1 MGSCCSDCFS
11 DPSTKQ
17 GEMQQQGA
25 EQSHGHQ
32 RQGQVQGERQE
43 QNHLE
48 EEEQSSLSSEGTIRV
63 GKELPRFV
71 VLKSNYNGKYL
82 RYIKEDVNV
91 HGFLQFCGEEAVSP
105 YAKYEVEMAKSVKGL
120 VNIRCCYNNKYWV
133 RSSEN
138 DLWLVAGANESEE
151 DKSKWSCTLFEPVY
165 DDDNMVRFRHI
176 QLRNY
181 ACMWRRGDAHDFC
194 LFAGSNSI
202 DNDQHNV
209 CTFIDWESLL
219 VLPKHV
225 AFKGDNGKYLSAR
238 QIDECTHLQFASSD
252 IGDPTV
258 SNEVFTTPD
267 GSVRIKS
274 VQSNRFWKRNTNSWI
289 CADSKGTSNT
299 NSDALFWPVKV
310 DHNNVVA
317 LRNSGNN
324 NFCRRLTSE
333 GKTSC
338 LSASVSTIAKET
350 RLGMEEL
357 VLSRNIYNVN
367 YRLMDARIYS
377 QSVLT
382 MATGDAINTTRVQN
396 DVEVKLSYTER
407 KSQTWNASVSFK
419 LGIKTNINAGVPLIA
434 GGGIEISTEFTGQYQ
449 WGKTEDSSTMI
460 ETIYRVQ
467 VPPMS
472 KVKVS
477 LLATKGSC
485 DVPFSYSQRDSL
497 INGTHITHPMDDGV
511 YTGINCF
518 NFRYET
524 KQENLLCE

>member
-1 MGSCCSDCFS
+1 
-11 DPSTKQ
+11 
-17 GEMQQQGA
+17 
-25 EQSHGHQ
+25 
-32 RQGQVQGERQE
+32 
-43 QNHLE
+43 
-48 EEEQSSLSSEGTIRV
+48 
-63 GKELPRFV
+63 
-71 VLKSNYNGKYL
+71 
-82 RYIKEDVNV
+82 
-91 HGFLQFCGEEAVSP
+91 
-105 YAKYEVEMAKSVKGL
+105 
-120 VNIRCCYNNKYWV
+120 
-133 RSSEN
+133 
-138 DLWLVAGANESEE
+138 
-151 DKSKWSCTLFEPVY
+151 
-165 DDDNMVRFRHI
+165 
-176 QLRNY
+176 
-181 ACMWRRGDAHDFC
+181 MWGRGDAHDSC
-194 LFAGSNSI
+194 LFAGLDSI
-202 DNDQHNV
+202 DNDQRDV

-225 AFKGDNGKYLSAR
+225 AFKGDNGKYLSAQ
-238 QIDECTHLQFASSD
+238 QIDECTYLQFASSD

-274 VQSNRFWKRNTNSWI
+274 VHSNRFWKRNSNSWI

-299 NSDALFWPVKV
+299 NSDTLFWPVKV
-310 DHNNVVA
+310 DHINVVA

-338 LSASVSTIAKET
+338 LSASISTIAKEA
-350 RLGMEEL
+350 RLRVEEL

-382 MATGDAINTTRVQN
+382 MATGDAINTTQVQN

-407 KSQTWNASVSFK
+407 KNQTWNASVSLK
-419 LGIKTNINAGVPLIA
+419 LGIKTNVNAGIPLIA
-434 GGGIEISTEFTGQYQ
+434 GGSIEISTEFTGQYQ
-449 WGKTEDSSTMI
+449 WGKTEESSTTV
-460 ETIYRVQ
+460 ESTYKVP

-472 KVKVS
+472 KVRVS
-477 LLATKGSC
+477 LLATKASC

-511 YTGINCF
+511 YTGINYF

-524 KQENLLCE
+524 KQEKL